1 MAVLPPPA
9 AFWSFWGRLLPE
21 AARRYA
27 MLNQLPGVSVTSWY
41 RDPIHNAFV
50 GGDPCSQHTH
60 GLGVD
65 FQHPASVQV
74 AFIQRAVALGFI
86 AVPVV
91 GVTGVASRTATHVQ
105 VLNAGT
111 LAAHRLCFPR
121 PTIA

>member
-1 MAVLPPPA
+1 MALLPPPPR
-9 AFWSFWGRLLPE
+9 FWSFWGPLLPE
-21 AARRYA
+21 VARR
-27 MLNQLPGVSVTSWY
+27 LNALELSTGARATSWY
-41 RDPIHNAFV
+41 RDPFHNARV

-60 GLGVD
+60 ALAAD

-74 AFIQRAVALGFI
+74 AFVERAVALGFI

-91 GVTGVASRTATHVQ
+91 VGGVASRTATHVQ

-121 PTIA
+121 PVIA